1 MEAAGL
7 SREQRGRAG
16 ERSQGGEVGVAGEGL
31 VEHQWR
37 GPSEHQR
44 GGLAVVREAKVR
56 LTVAEESLLA
66 DFRFPGA
73 SLVLHGVL
81 VHAAL
86 ETFLQSAG
94 STLVP
99 VGLVDGTFPLQVR
112 GGLAGV
118 DPAPVDG
125 PLEEARAA

>member
-1 MEAAGL
+1 M
-7 SREQRGRAG
+7 AG
-16 ERSQGGEVGVAGEGL
+16 ETL
-31 VEHQWR
+31 VEHQGR
-37 GPSEHQR
+37 GASEHQR
-44 GGLAVVREAKVR
+44 GGLAGVRKAKVR
-56 LTVAEESLLA
+56 LAVAEESLLA

-99 VGLVDGTFPLQVR
+99 VGLVDGTFSLQVR

-118 DPAPVDG
+118 DPASVYG
-125 PLEEARAA
+125 PFEEARAA